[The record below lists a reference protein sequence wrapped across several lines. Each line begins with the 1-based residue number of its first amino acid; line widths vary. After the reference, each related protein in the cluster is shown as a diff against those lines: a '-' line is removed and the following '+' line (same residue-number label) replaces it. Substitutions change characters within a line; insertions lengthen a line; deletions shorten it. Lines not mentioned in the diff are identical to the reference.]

1 MWESYPNNFK
11 ALGINRTIN
20 RRNKPSRKDR
30 MINLLYNCNK
40 SLSSSVKNNKAKQ
53 IHMPKMKNQNKSYF
67 ALNMNALTQTCCNHI
82 AKSNKITVV
91 IIKIK
96 MNCIINFD

>member
-53 IHMPKMKNQNKSYF
+53 IHIPKMKNQNKSYF
-67 ALNMNALTQTCCNHI
+67 ALNMNALIQTCCNNT
-82 AKSNKITVV
+82 AKSNKTMAV
-91 IIKIK
+91 IINHN
-96 MNCIINFD
+96 MNCITNID

>member
-53 IHMPKMKNQNKSYF
+53 IHIPKMKNQNKSYF
-67 ALNMNALTQTCCNHI
+67 ALNMNAFIHVCCSNV
-82 AKSNKITVV
+82 AKIKKNSAV
-91 IIKIK
+91 IINIAINWI
-96 MNCIINFD
+96 MNFD

>member
-40 SLSSSVKNNKAKQ
+40 SLSSSVKNNKARHTQ
-53 IHMPKMKNQNKSYF
+53 IANIKNHIKSYF
-67 ALNMNALTQTCCNHI
+67 ILNMNALTQTCCNHI